1 MVERFL
7 VVLGQTGL
15 VTLSPGL
22 TVSAIVLLVV
32 LIALFGQRF
41 RPFSLKIF
49 GSRVGSWLL
58 RYYVFFLVFLGTVF
72 FILTAFHYV
81 IKIPR
86 VLGDLIV
93 LLEET
98 VAKASDDPRE
108 KTALRG
114 IAYAIG
120 SLVAAVTLF
129 AAVPFTLV
137 KTWINERNT
146 VASEQGLIT
155 DRITKAVEQLGS
167 VKVEFLE
174 GREVAVPN
182 IELRTGALISLER
195 IARDSRRDYI
205 GIIDIICS
213 YIRENALSR
222 VDEEKTA
229 RAKEE
234 LGSSALQVFMSIRS
248 DVQAALFIL
257 GRRTDF
263 DLHYERSAKS
273 YRGSYRLDLRGANL
287 SRADF
292 TNANLGP
299 VLFDY
304 ANLQGASFRG
314 ANLDG
319 ADFLDANVAFSGV
332 KDADLTRCNNLSN
345 EQIGTMFGDAS
356 SKVPVGSE
364 LGFDS
369 EDVETEAEY
378 QTRWIVEKRKALL
391 IQ

>member
-1 MVERFL
+1 MGETFL
-7 VVLGQTGL
+7 VALGQMEL
-15 VTLSPGL
+15 SALSPGL
-22 TVSAIVLLVV
+22 VVSAIVLLVV
-32 LIALFGQRF
+32 LIALFGQEF
-41 RPFSLKIF
+41 RPISLKIF

-58 RYYVFFLVFLGTVF
+58 RYYVFFLIFLGTVF
-72 FILTAFHYV
+72 FILTAYHYV

-86 VLGDLIV
+86 VLGDLII
-93 LLEET
+93 LMEET
-98 VAKASDDPRE
+98 VAKASDDPLE
-108 KTALRG
+108 KSALRG

-120 SLVAAVTLF
+120 SLVAAMTLF

-137 KTWINERNT
+137 KAWINERNT

-174 GREVAVPN
+174 NHEIAVPN
-182 IELRTGALISLER
+182 IELRTGSLLSLER

-205 GIIDIICS
+205 TIMDIICS
-213 YIRENALSR
+213 YIRENALIR
-222 VDEEKTA
+222 VDEEKTE
-229 RAKEE
+229 RANKE
-234 LGSSALQVFMSIRS
+234 LGSSALMVFMSIRS

-263 DLHYERSAKS
+263 DLYYERSAKS

-299 VLFDY
+299 ILFDY

-314 ANLDG
+314 ANLDS

-356 SKVPVGSE
+356 TKVPVGSE
-364 LGFDS
+364 LGFYS
-369 EDVETEAEY
+369 KAIETEAEY
-378 QTRWIVEKRKALL
+378 QRRWIFEKKKALL